1 MDQAYLNRTNFVQ
14 LTTPERTPT
23 STIPTI
29 TPTETP
35 ILTQTLQPC
44 VYETPVISSLE
55 KSPPALI
62 KTQPTK
68 LSIPKDSEYMWV
80 DLNESIGTIT
90 VEGITYKTGLLGRA
104 YIPKEIEPNK
114 VYPIYILL
122 SRNSEIST
130 LAIAGISFCITPA
143 FDIDV
148 TNKKFDLYLHFSVGA
163 HFSDKFLEIWKKH
176 WHLWSNDKVKI
187 SYKVDEKLF
196 SISLTELKPGEW
208 NIYKIEIKAEIP
220 ESADVA
226 EPLKFS
232 VESNLGALGES
243 FWWQWKDNLGIW
255 VEKKYG
261 TTFLVGVY
269 QREFNR
275 VKICPGPSI
284 VVGVP
289 TELWLHFGIGFGE
302 DEEDWDEEVEHIR
315 LLEIPLAMAEKPSE
329 CEWDRIDWFEVKVG
343 GDGYIKHLERHENG
357 YLTATATSD
366 EREVKYV
373 TIDGERVYSVTV
385 RGTFKN
391 DYGSQ
396 TIEATLYYLGKRNI
410 RQGDHLEGYVKL
422 VTLLYG
428 KSKAYIS
435 ALEDCY
441 WITSN
446 KYTVTLLPI
455 TSVTPSNETSSSF
468 RILPIQ

>member
-1 MDQAYLNRTNFVQ
+1 MGETNINKTN
-14 LTTPERTPT
+14 LEHTSTPKQTSLST
-23 STIPTI
+23 STITPI
-29 TPTETP
+29 ETPTLVPTLQPSVNETP
-35 ILTQTLQPC
+35 I
-44 VYETPVISSLE
+44 ISPEKPSLPT
-55 KSPPALI
+55 SI

-68 LSIPKDSEYMWV
+68 LSIPQDSGYTWV
-80 DLNESIGTIT
+80 DLNESIETIT
-90 VEGITYKTGLLGRA
+90 IEGTTYKTGLLGRA

-114 VYPIYILL
+114 VYPIYILP
-122 SRNSEIST
+122 SRNSEAST
-130 LAIAGISFCITPA
+130 LAVAGISFCITPA

-148 TNKKFDLYLHFSVGA
+148 ANEKFDLYLHFSVGA
-163 HFSDKFLEIWKKH
+163 HFLDKFLEMWNKH

-208 NIYKIEIKAEIP
+208 NIYKIEVKAEVP

-232 VESNLGALGES
+232 VESNLGTLGES
-243 FWWQWKDNLGIW
+243 FWWRWKDNLGIW
-255 VEKKYG
+255 VERKYG

-269 QREFNR
+269 QREFNQ

-315 LLEIPLAMAEKPSE
+315 LLEIPLALAEKPSE
-329 CEWDRIDWFEVKVG
+329 CEWDRIDWFEIKVG
-343 GDGYIKHLERHENG
+343 RDGYINHLERHENG
-357 YLTATATSD
+357 YLTAAATSD
-366 EREVKYV
+366 EREVEYV
-373 TIDGERVYSVTV
+373 TICGKKVYSVTV
-385 RGTFKN
+385 SGTFKN

-396 TIEATLYYLGKRNI
+396 IIEAILYYLGKRNI

-422 VTLLYG
+422 VTLPYG
-428 KSKAYIS
+428 KSKTYIS

-446 KYTVTLLPI
+446 EYTVTILPV
-455 TSVTPSNETSSSF
+455 TTVTPSNEINASF